1 MDVRTVLVVED
12 DPMTRGLLAEI
23 LDASGFRTATASTG
37 SDARRLCNLLD
48 PDAVVMDIDLGVGPS
63 GFDVADAMLAAAPH
77 LSFLF
82 LTNLPDAR
90 FAARDP
96 KSLPRGSG
104 YLRKEKL
111 SRPGALVEAL
121 ELVLKGHAAATP
133 RDDLDPSRPLAMLS
147 KNQIAVLKMV
157 ALGLSNQQIAVIRN
171 TSVRAVQIM
180 LTKAV
185 AALGVYY
192 ENEGNVR
199 VAAAR
204 SYIAAAGL
212 PIAE

>member
-23 LDASGFRTATASTG
+23 LDASGFRVATASTG
-37 SDARRLCNLLD
+37 SDARRICDLID

-63 GFDVADAMLAAAPH
+63 GFDVADAMLADSPH
-77 LSFLF
+77 LVFLF

-90 FAARDP
+90 FASRDP
-96 KSLPRGSG
+96 KSLPQGAG

-111 SRPGALVEAL
+111 ARPGALVEAL
-121 ELVLKGHAAATP
+121 ELVLKGHLTTTP
-133 RDDLDPSRPLAMLS
+133 RDDLDPSRPLAKLS

-171 TSVRAVQIM
+171 TTVRAVQIM

-185 AALGVYY
+185 AALGVDDDT
-192 ENEGNVR
+192 EANVR
-199 VAAAR
+199 VVAAR

-212 PIAE
+212 PVAE